1 MIYDI
6 LSLQSKRQAEKGSEM
21 FQDFKNLLADLLSEK
36 EKIDNECETKRRELL
51 EKDRLFQQKLK
62 KHEEAGDIRLHQLEA
77 QLKENCERI
86 KRTGD

>member
-6 LSLQSKRQAEKGSEM
+6 LRLQSKSQAEKRSEM
-21 FQDFKNLLADLLSEK
+21 FQNLKNKFAKFLSKKDE
-36 EKIDNECETKRRELL
+36 IDNVYEKKRRELL

-86 KRTGD
+86 KRTED